1 MKHSASRNVFT
12 VAVAVCAVVVVAV
25 YFLADPAHNGLF
37 PKCVVYQLT
46 GYKCPGCGSQRMLH
60 ALLHGDVAG
69 AWRQNAMLLSSL
81 PLLAVIVFAQVRQR
95 TYPRLYEA
103 VTSPITVTV
112 IVILFIVWAVIR
124 NIYGW

>member
-1 MKHSASRNVFT
+1 M
-12 VAVAVCAVVVVAV
+12 C
-25 YFLADPAHNGLF
+25 
-37 PKCVVYQLT
+37 
-46 GYKCPGCGSQRMLH
+46 
-60 ALLHGDVAG
+60 

-112 IVILFIVWAVIR
+112 IVILSIVWAVIR